1 MELDIFQAKQIR
13 GLIIAFGALSAVVA
27 VLVYADQRKHNKVQ
41 QEILSLDKEIKLLQL
56 AKLQN
61 GQSI

>member
-1 MELDIFQAKQIR
+1 MELDILQGKQIR

-27 VLVYADQRKHNKVQ
+27 VLVYMDQRKHNRVQ

-56 AKLQN
+56 ARLQN